1 MVLSCLNMVEV
12 RSTAVIHNQK
22 VPSSTI
28 AMITDSNLCDRLR
41 YTGKFNSHGSFSL
54 CVTAAYCLINAR
66 FFFQNF
72 FKHYQ
77 SLGGW
82 SWVLNDYYEE
92 DIFAYMDQPVA
103 QELADIV
110 DPYGWSLFLNIMTS

>member
-1 MVLSCLNMVEV
+1 MRHCSLLSHQC
-12 RSTAVIHNQK
+12 AI
-22 VPSSTI
+22 
-28 AMITDSNLCDRLR
+28 
-41 YTGKFNSHGSFSL
+41 
-54 CVTAAYCLINAR
+54 
-66 FFFQNF
+66 FFQNF